1 MEGVGVK
8 EHLCCGFA
16 IKQVVKH
23 IHMLLNNCVKL
34 GSGIVKVSIATVK
47 FTTPIVGNATNS
59 VVKFTRKE
67 IALGKQEAANQ
78 SVLIKEDY
86 AKMQEATAKA
96 KANIMSAFSDDLFA
110 DKAEVVIA

>member
-23 IHMLLNNCVKL
+23 IHMFLNNLLKV
-34 GSGIVKVSIATVK
+34 GSGIVKVSVATVRVATPLVGTVSSATVK
-47 FTTPIVGNATNS
+47 FARREV
-59 VVKFTRKE
+59 
-67 IALGKQEAANQ
+67 ALGKQEATIQ
-78 SVLIKEDY
+78 STLIKEEY
-86 AKMQEATAKA
+86 AKMQEVTAKA

-110 DKAEVVIA
+110 EEEEVVIA